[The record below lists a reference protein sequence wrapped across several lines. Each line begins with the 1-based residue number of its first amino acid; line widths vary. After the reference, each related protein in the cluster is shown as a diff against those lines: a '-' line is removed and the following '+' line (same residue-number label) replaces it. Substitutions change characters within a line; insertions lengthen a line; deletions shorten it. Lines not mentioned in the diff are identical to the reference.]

1 MSNPHYDIE
10 KCLLSLLNTVT
21 INHYSVNDHFE
32 EAKSIQAIA
41 IELFNQGYKFIR
53 SDVISFLLMF
63 RTVNIILKRIFVDE
77 ATLRKRKMKKLIL
90 DAFTKTVLIVVLIN
104 KFMESL

>member
-1 MSNPHYDIE
+1 M
-10 KCLLSLLNTVT
+10 SLLNTVT

-41 IELFNQGYKFIR
+41 TELFNQGYKFIS
-53 SDVISFLLMF
+53 SDVISFFTNVRLK
-63 RTVNIILKRIFVDE
+63 RTVKIILKRIFVDE

-90 DAFTKTVLIVVLIN
+90 DAFTKTVLIVVPIN